1 MPAISTSGET
11 GADASAGTV
20 VLGLL
25 GNVAITVAKLVAFV
39 FSGSGAMF
47 AESLHSAADS
57 VNTMFLWI
65 GVRLSC
71 RPADLRHPYGYG
83 AERYFWSFASA
94 IGVLFLGGG
103 ATIYH
108 GIQELTR
115 PEPIRIGALTWAA
128 LGAGALLDGGV
139 FIVSIRQAARRRAER
154 SWLDYVRQST
164 DSSLLAVLFENG
176 VAMLG
181 LLVAAFGIGLTV
193 MRDAAVYDAVA
204 SIAIGIL
211 MSASAL
217 VLAQR
222 NRLLLLGEAV
232 RPDIERRIR
241 QIVLSD
247 PAVGRLL
254 SIRTRILAA
263 DEYRVDLQVDLSPDA
278 VVDRLR
284 PEIRLAADRIHS
296 ADDLEAFARTFARRV
311 VDELAGEIDRL
322 EKRIRKEVPGARVI
336 DVEAD

>member
-1 MPAISTSGET
+1 V
-11 GADASAGTV
+11 DASARTV

-25 GNVAITVAKLVAFV
+25 GNVVITAAKLVAFA

-47 AESLHSAADS
+47 AEGLHSAADS
-57 VNTMFLWI
+57 INTMFLWI
-65 GVRLSC
+65 GVKLSR
-71 RPADLRHPYGYG
+71 RPADPGHPYGYG

-94 IGVLFLGGG
+94 MGVFFLGGG

-108 GIQELTR
+108 GVQELSQ

-139 FIVSIRQAARRRAER
+139 FIVSIRQAAQRRAER

-193 MRDAAVYDAVA
+193 MRDTAVYDAVA
-204 SIAIGIL
+204 SIVIGVL
-211 MSASAL
+211 MAGSAL

-254 SIRTRILAA
+254 SIRTRVLAA
-263 DEYRVDLQVDLSPDA
+263 DEYRVDLQVDLSPDV

-284 PEIRLAADRIHS
+284 PEIRLAAERIHG
-296 ADDLEAFARTFARRV
+296 ADGLEAFARTFARRV
-311 VDELAGEIDRL
+311 VDELAGEVDRL
-322 EKRIRKEVPGARVI
+322 EKRIREEVPGARVI